1 MTAPVV
7 VAWARARWPWVVG
20 VFALVL
26 IFFGAWYYGSTQYNR
41 GRDLARA
48 DIADSISRVYD
59 ARYMAFRD
67 STRAEIAQFKAGLA
81 AANARADSADIRAV
95 RAQAQAANLTPQ
107 VIARTPPEVLAA
119 LASVRMALD
128 TSVASNRELRSE
140 LARSDSLLSRAV
152 ISLTLAD
159 TTIAQQRVTI
169 ASLRAVKDPPHG
181 WWHTV
186 GMIAKFTGAAVVG
199 GVIGALS
206 F

>member
-7 VAWARARWPWVVG
+7 VAWARARWPWVAG
-20 VFALVL
+20 VLVLVL

-48 DIADSISRVYD
+48 DIADSIGRVYER
-59 ARYMAFRD
+59 RYTAFSD
-67 STRAEIAQFKAGLA
+67 STRNEIAAFKSGLA
-81 AANARADSADIRAV
+81 AANARADAADLRAV

-107 VIARTPPEVLAA
+107 IIARTPPEVLAA

-128 TSVASNRELRSE
+128 TTLASNREMRVE
-140 LARSDSLLSRAV
+140 LAHSDSLLSRAV

-159 TTIAQQRVTI
+159 TTIAAQGRTI
-169 ASLRAVKDPPHG
+169 AALRKVKDPPHG
-181 WWHTV
+181 FWHTA
-186 GMIAKFTGAAVVG
+186 GMVAKFTGAAVVG
-199 GVIGALS
+199 GIIGALS